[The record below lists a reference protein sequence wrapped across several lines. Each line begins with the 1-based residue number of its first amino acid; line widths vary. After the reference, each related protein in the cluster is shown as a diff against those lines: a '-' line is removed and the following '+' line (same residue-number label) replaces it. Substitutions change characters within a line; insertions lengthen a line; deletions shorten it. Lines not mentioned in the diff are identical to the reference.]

1 MKGSTYLVSCAHKTR
16 INQTMVKLSSEEKA
30 AIRAKVRREMLE
42 PLPARKQRPAP
53 KQVLS
58 ADEKLALRALA
69 RQQMSHGASSPKSP
83 KGNEEI
89 DPSHEQLDEETSQDG
104 SLLPEGSEVISG
116 QEEPKKGE
124 RAVGMAV
131 LDFFV
136 ACLCDFFIACIYTAL
151 ATLLCSYFN
160 LVETMAVVGQFLLGL
175 LYFVLDRLL
184 ETMADS
190 MCLLK

>member
-1 MKGSTYLVSCAHKTR
+1 
-16 INQTMVKLSSEEKA
+16 MVKLSREEKA

-42 PLPARKQRPAP
+42 PLPARNPRPKP

-58 ADEKLALRALA
+58 AAEKSALRALA
-69 RQQMSHGASSPKSP
+69 RQQMSHGASCAKGP
-83 KGNEEI
+83 KGNEQI
-89 DPSHEQLDEETSQDG
+89 DPSKEELDEETSQDG

-116 QEEPKKGE
+116 QEEPKEGE
-124 RAVGMAV
+124 RAAGMAI

-136 ACLCDFFIACIYTAL
+136 ACLYDFFIACLYAVL

-160 LVETMAVVGQFLLGL
+160 AVETMALVGQFLLGF
-175 LYFVLDRLL
+175 LYFIFDGLL

-190 MCLLK
+190 ICLL